1 MFLSADRQLLK
12 KSCFIQRSILSM
24 NMNLSIHLVY
34 FDNSYYPRTYAD
46 IFCMV
51 FCCNNPLLGR
61 KGMRENEIF

>member
-1 MFLSADRQLLK
+1 MFLSANRQLLK

-46 IFCMV
+46 IPTNSSLFV
-51 FCCNNPLLGR
+51 KLLS
-61 KGMRENEIF
+61 ILFLL